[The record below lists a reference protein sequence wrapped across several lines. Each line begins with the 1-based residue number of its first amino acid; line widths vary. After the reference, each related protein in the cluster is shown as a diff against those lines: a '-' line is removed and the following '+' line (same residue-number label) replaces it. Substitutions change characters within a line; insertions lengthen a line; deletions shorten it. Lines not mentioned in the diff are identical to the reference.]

1 MMAENK
7 QDLVQN
13 LRDQISALE
22 SRIAELEESER
33 KSREKIQQLTEKEAF
48 NFALF
53 QFNPILMVIVDLE
66 GRVVKSN
73 LAKRNSGQRLPRI
86 GDIMYK
92 DYASRH
98 EIDMYSEL
106 IDAIK
111 NNTVKTFPELKYGNR
126 YLSVTIS
133 PFPKGAMIIS
143 QDITERKREQNEQAA
158 LICNL
163 KHLHEKLLPICACC
177 KRIRNESG
185 KWNSIENYL
194 SRHFNL
200 DFTHTLC
207 PDCIRE
213 TYPEYW
219 KHLQENREA
228 TEKAK

>member
-1 MMAENK
+1 MAEKN

-13 LRDQISALE
+13 LRDQISALK

-33 KSREKIQQLTEKEAF
+33 KSRERIQQLTEKEAF

-53 QFNPILMVIVDLE
+53 QFNPALMVIVDLE

-111 NNTVKTFPELKYGNR
+111 NNTVKTFPELKYENR

-133 PFPKGAMIIS
+133 PFSKGAIIIS
-143 QDITERKREQNEQAA
+143 QDITERKREQNEQVA
-158 LICNL
+158 LLTNL

-177 KRIRNESG
+177 KE
-185 KWNSIENYL
+185 
-194 SRHFNL
+194 
-200 DFTHTLC
+200 
-207 PDCIRE
+207 
-213 TYPEYW
+213 
-219 KHLQENREA
+219 
-228 TEKAK
+228 

>member
-1 MMAENK
+1 MAEKN

-13 LRDQISALE
+13 LRDQISALK

-33 KSREKIQQLTEKEAF
+33 KSRERIQQLTEKEAF

-53 QFNPILMVIVDLE
+53 QFNPALMVIVDLE

-111 NNTVKTFPELKYGNR
+111 NNTVKTFPELKYENR
-126 YLSVTIS
+126 YLCTIS
-133 PFPKGAMIIS
+133 FFQRS
-143 QDITERKREQNEQAA
+143 YYNFQDITERKREQNEQVA
-158 LICNL
+158 LLTNL

-185 KWNSIENYL
+185 KWNSIETYL

-200 DFTHTLC
+200 DFTHTIC

-228 TEKAK
+228 AEKTK